1 MYFLWYDTN
10 LKKFICYALQ
20 FLYRNLILNKLNVHC
35 LLPFNNHCY
44 DINNNIKHLPNDDTL
59 LSQLVRPLESY
70 WGATD
75 MYSILQSKPTAAKF
89 CGKVFK
95 NGEPAVFC
103 NCVEYELFFV
113 IAVLILPCIP
123 PSSFLRDCQ
132 TDPTCCLCLSCFENS
147 EHKNHQ
153 YQSMCVPEPGT
164 CSLVTRCTTL
174 QCFINSNEWWY
185 VLTKHVVL
193 LL

>member
-132 TDPTCCLCLSCFENS
+132 TDPTCCLCLVFWKQWTQEPSI
-147 EHKNHQ
+147 
-153 YQSMCVPEPGT
+153 PEYVCTRTRNLQP
-164 CSLVTRCTTL
+164 CDSLHYPTE
-174 QCFINSNEWWY
+174 CFINSNEWWY
-185 VLTKHVVL
+185 VLTKHVL